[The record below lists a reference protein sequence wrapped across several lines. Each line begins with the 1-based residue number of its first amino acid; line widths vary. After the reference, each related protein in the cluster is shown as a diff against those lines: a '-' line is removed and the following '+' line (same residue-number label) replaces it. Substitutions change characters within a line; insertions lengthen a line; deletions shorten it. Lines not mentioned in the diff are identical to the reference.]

1 MRNRELFTRRL
12 EQIEGR
18 LKGLTLMVSRGSSV
32 DEFRNEITNIENIVD
47 ELKGHVEREPMSPEE
62 LNYIPR

>member
-18 LKGLTLMVSRGSSV
+18 LKGLTLMVSRGDNV
-32 DEFRNEITNIENIVD
+32 ENFRKEITNIEGIVE
-47 ELKGHVEREPMSPEE
+47 ELKGYIEREPMSPEE
-62 LNYIPR
+62 INPIR

>member
-18 LKGLTLMVSRGSSV
+18 LKGLTLMVSRGESV
-32 DEFRNEITNIENIVD
+32 RNFRNEISKIENMVD
-47 ELKGHVEREPMSPEE
+47 ELKGYIEREPMSPEE
-62 LNYIPR
+62 MNPIR

>member
-18 LKGLTLMVSRGSSV
+18 LKGLTLMVSRGASV
-32 DEFRNEITNIENIVD
+32 KEFRDEITNIENIVD
-47 ELKGHVEREPMSPEE
+47 ELKGHIEREPMSPGEM
-62 LNYIPR
+62 NPIR

>member
-18 LKGLTLMVSRGSSV
+18 LKGLTLMVSRGGTARDFKLEV
-32 DEFRNEITNIENIVD
+32 GRIENMVD
-47 ELKGHVEREPMSPEE
+47 ELKGYIEREPMSPEE
-62 LNYIPR
+62 LNPIR

>member
-18 LKGLTLMVSRGSSV
+18 LKGLTLMVSRGESARDFKHEISKIENMV
-32 DEFRNEITNIENIVD
+32 DE
-47 ELKGHVEREPMSPEE
+47 
-62 LNYIPR
+62 

>member
-18 LKGLTLMVSRGSSV
+18 LKGLTLMVSRGETVKSFK
-32 DEFRNEITNIENIVD
+32 DEIKNIEEIVD
-47 ELKGHVEREPMSPEE
+47 ELKGFIEREPMSPGEI
-62 LNYIPR
+62 NPIR

>member
-18 LKGLTLMVSRGSSV
+18 LKGLTLMVSRGGNAR
-32 DEFRNEITNIENIVD
+32 DFKLEIGRIENMVD
-47 ELKGHVEREPMSPEE
+47 ELKGYIEREPMSPEE
-62 LNYIPR
+62 LNPIR

>member
-18 LKGLTLMVSRGSSV
+18 LKGLTLMVSRGDSV
-32 DEFRNEITNIENIVD
+32 ENFRKEITNIEGIVD
-47 ELKGHVEREPMSPEE
+47 ELKGFVEREPMSPEE
-62 LNYIPR
+62 LNPIR

>member
-18 LKGLTLMVSRGSSV
+18 LKGLTLMVSRGESV
-32 DEFRNEITNIENIVD
+32 RDFKHEISKIENMVD
-47 ELKGHVEREPMSPEE
+47 ELKGYIEREPMSPGE
-62 LNYIPR
+62 LNPIR

>member
-18 LKGLTLMVSRGSSV
+18 LKGLTLMVSRGESV
-32 DEFRNEITNIENIVD
+32 KAFKDEITNIEGIVD
-47 ELKGHVEREPMSPEE
+47 ELKGHIEREPMSPGEM
-62 LNYIPR
+62 NPIR